1 MQQILPTKSC
11 NGESGGMRFSQTIA
25 LVTGAGSGIGKATA
39 IRLASEGAKVILV
52 GRTKAKLEETAN
64 EINRKSKIPLAEIF
78 TADVTDVEDVSELA
92 EYVDQHYGDLHILVN
107 NAGAS
112 APTRILKMSE
122 EEWDY
127 VQDVNLKSVFLVSK
141 ALGKIMVGGAEREE
155 RNRAI
160 VNVASLSGH
169 QAGAEI
175 PHYSAAKAGVIN
187 FTKSLALEFSPYQ
200 IRVNSVSPGF
210 VETPLTEHGLKNEH
224 FVRAIHR
231 NTALRRVG
239 NPEEIANVI
248 AFAASSEASYM
259 TGSDILVD
267 GGWLIK

>member
-1 MQQILPTKSC
+1 MS
-11 NGESGGMRFSQTIA
+11 NGGNNLTGVGDMRFSQTIA
-25 LVTGAGSGIGKATA
+25 VVTGAGSGIGKATA
-39 IRLASEGAKVILV
+39 VRLASEGAKVILV
-52 GRTKAKLEETAN
+52 GRTKVKLEETAS

-78 TADVTDVEDVSELA
+78 TADVTDSEDVKELA
-92 EYVDQHYGDLHILVN
+92 DYVDQQYGDLHILVN
-107 NAGAS
+107 NAGGS
-112 APTRILKMSE
+112 ANSKILNMSE
-122 EEWDY
+122 NEWDY
-127 VQDVNLKSVFLVSK
+127 VQNVNLKSVYLVSK
-141 ALGKIMVGGAEREE
+141 ELGKIMVKGSQNEVH
-155 RNRAI
+155 NRSI

-187 FTKSLALEFSPYQ
+187 FTRSLALELSGYG

-210 VETPLTEHGLKNEH
+210 VETPLTELGLQNEK
-224 FVRAIHR
+224 FVRAIER
-231 NTALRRVG
+231 NTVLRRVG

>member
-1 MQQILPTKSC
+1 M
-11 NGESGGMRFSQTIA
+11 MRFSQTIA

-39 IRLASEGAKVILV
+39 LRLASEGAKVILV
-52 GRTKAKLEETAN
+52 GRTKATLEETAN
-64 EINRKSKIPLAEIF
+64 EINRGVRIPLAEVF
-78 TADVTDVEDVSELA
+78 TADVTDAEDVSELA
-92 EYVDQHYGDLHILVN
+92 EYVEEQYGDLHVLIN
-107 NAGAS
+107 NAGGS
-112 APTRILKMSE
+112 SNSKILTMSE
-122 EEWDY
+122 QEWDY

-141 ALGKIMVGGAEREE
+141 ALGKIMTEAAKREE

-187 FTKSLALEFSPYQ
+187 FTRSLALEMSQFG

-210 VETPLTEHGLKNEH
+210 AETALTEQGLQNDK
-224 FVRAIHR
+224 FDKAIQR
-231 NTALRRVG
+231 NTALKRIGR
-239 NPEEIANVI
+239 PEEIANVI
-248 AFAASSEASYM
+248 VFAASSEASYM
-259 TGSDILVD
+259 TGSDLLVD